1 MAVTIRVREKTHAA
15 LREVSEERGVPIT
28 QLIEELTERLQREE
42 FFRKGNEAYA
52 RLREDPEAWA
62 ELLAE
67 RAEWDCT
74 LMDGLEDEPP
84 WPED

>member
-1 MAVTIRVREKTHAA
+1 MATTVRVRPEAHKA
-15 LREVSEERGVPIT
+15 LREMSKERGVSIT
-28 QLIEELTERLQREE
+28 QLVDEALERLQREDLLRR
-42 FFRKGNEAYA
+42 FNEAYA
-52 RLREDPEAWA
+52 RLREDPKAWA
-62 ELLAE
+62 EVLAE

>member
-1 MAVTIRVREKTHAA
+1 MTRQEAEDL
-15 LREVSEERGVPIT
+15 LRR
-28 QLIEELTERLQREE
+28 
-42 FFRKGNEAYA
+42 GNEAYA

-62 ELLAE
+62 EVLRE

-84 WPED
+84 WPKAELEADGEGDAASGDDERRPPPPSPPLP